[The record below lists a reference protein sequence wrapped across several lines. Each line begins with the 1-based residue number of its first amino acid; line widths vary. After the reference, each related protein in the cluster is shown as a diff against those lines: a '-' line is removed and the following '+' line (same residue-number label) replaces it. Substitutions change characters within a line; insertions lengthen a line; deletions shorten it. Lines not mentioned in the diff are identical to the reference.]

1 MRFVWKI
8 ATAVKVDIPGSRKE
22 GELTFLNGIVNKVEE
37 FQIQQSLVL
46 NLDQI
51 NLKYVY
57 TDKTTAAKK
66 GLTSATIG
74 GLSDKEALP

>member
-1 MRFVWKI
+1 MRLVWKI
-8 ATAVKVDIPGSRKE
+8 ATAVTVDIPGSRKE
-22 GELTFLNGIVNKVEE
+22 GELIFLNGNVNKGEE
-37 FQIQQSLVL
+37 LQIPQSLVL

-57 TDKTTAAKK
+57 TDKTSTAKK
-66 GLTSATIG
+66 GLTSVTIG

>member
-1 MRFVWKI
+1 M
-8 ATAVKVDIPGSRKE
+8 
-22 GELTFLNGIVNKVEE
+22 TFLNGIVNKVEE

-57 TDKTTAAKK
+57 TDKTTATKK

>member
-8 ATAVKVDIPGSRKE
+8 ATAVKVDILASRKE
-22 GELTFLNGIVNKVEE
+22 GELTFLNGIINKVEE
-37 FQIQQSLVL
+37 FQIPQSLVL

-57 TDKTTAAKK
+57 TDKTTTAKK
-66 GLTSATIG
+66 GLTSVTID

>member
-37 FQIQQSLVL
+37 SQIQQSLVL

-57 TDKTTAAKK
+57 TDKTTTAKK
-66 GLTSATIG
+66 GLTSVTIG

>member
-1 MRFVWKI
+1 MRLVWKI
-8 ATAVKVDIPGSRKE
+8 ATSVKVDIPESRKE

-37 FQIQQSLVL
+37 SQIPLSLVL

-57 TDKTTAAKK
+57 TDKTTIAKK
-66 GLTSATIG
+66 GLTSVTIG
-74 GLSDKEALP
+74 GLKDKEALP

>member
-1 MRFVWKI
+1 MRLVWKI
-8 ATAVKVDIPGSRKE
+8 ATSVKVDIPESRKE

-37 FQIQQSLVL
+37 SQIPLSLVL

-66 GLTSATIG
+66 GLTSVTIG

>member
-1 MRFVWKI
+1 MRFVWKT